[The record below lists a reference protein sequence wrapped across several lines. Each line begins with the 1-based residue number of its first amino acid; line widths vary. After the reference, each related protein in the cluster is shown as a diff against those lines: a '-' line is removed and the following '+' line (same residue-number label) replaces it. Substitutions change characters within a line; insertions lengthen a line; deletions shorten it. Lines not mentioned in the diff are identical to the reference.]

1 MADAAEASREG
12 ERPYLWSAELTLPPA
27 AAGAAPRPRAGAGKQ
42 GPGPRGLISPYY
54 DRARIARLVAQG
66 RHREAVGGR
75 WEEMGRLQLELAREH
90 GLRPE
95 SRVLDIGCGCFRAG
109 VRLLPELEPGRY
121 YGVEMHAPLLQAG
134 LQRELR
140 PLGLAERL
148 GEGRL
153 LCTDRFEF
161 QVFGVQFDLAL
172 AIALFRFLPFNHL
185 RMCLEKLARV
195 VRPGGRLLATYL
207 ECPPEEQFS
216 AALEHEGGLRSFPA
230 RAPYHYLAADLRF
243 AAYRLPWRIED
254 LGPWGP
260 EGERLVS
267 FLRLLEVPQPGAQG

>member
-1 MADAAEASREG
+1 
-12 ERPYLWSAELTLPPA
+12 
-27 AAGAAPRPRAGAGKQ
+27 
-42 GPGPRGLISPYY
+42 
-54 DRARIARLVAQG
+54 
-66 RHREAVGGR
+66 
-75 WEEMGRLQLELAREH
+75 MGRLQLELAEAH
-90 GLRPE
+90 GLEPGM
-95 SRVLDIGCGCFRAG
+95 RVLDIGCGCFRAG
-109 VRLLPELEPGRY
+109 VHLIPRLEPGRY
-121 YGVEMHAPLLQAG
+121 YGVEMHAVLLQAG
-134 LQRELR
+134 LERELR
-140 PLGLAERL
+140 PLGLEGRL
-148 GEGRL
+148 GQGRL

-172 AIALFRFLPFNHL
+172 AVALFRFLPFNHL

-207 ECPPEEQFS
+207 ACPPEAPFS
-216 AALEHEGGLRSFPA
+216 DVLEHEGGMRSYPA

-267 FLRLLEVPQPGAQG
+267 FLRLLEVPRGQAAGEG